1 MFSCTILVGLPGSGK
16 TTYALSYNQFIFN
29 SDNFKSTLQNLVI
42 YCNTLNKDFI
52 LDGLFLT
59 QKIQQYLY
67 NNLNYNIKFVYFAEN
82 RQQCILNDQKRNRI
96 KYSKQTIL
104 NAPLDD
110 PAIWLNIN
118 KINYEK
124 VYIQ

>member
-16 TTYALSYNQFIFN
+16 TTYALDCNYFTFN
-29 SDNFKSTLQNLVI
+29 SDNFKGILQDLVI

-59 QKIQQYLY
+59 QKTQQYLY
-67 NNLNYNIKFVYFAEN
+67 NNLNYNIKFVYFIEN

-96 KYSKQTIL
+96 KSSKQIIL

>member
-1 MFSCTILVGLPGSGK
+1 MFSCTILIGLPGSGK
-16 TTYALSYNQFIFN
+16 TTYTLNYNQFIFN
-29 SDNFKSTLQNLVI
+29 SDNFKGTLQDLAI

-59 QKIQQYLY
+59 QKTQQYLY
-67 NNLNYNIKFVYFAEN
+67 NNLNYNIKFVYFIEN

-96 KYSKQTIL
+96 KSSKQIIL